1 MLCWWCFLFTGCL
14 AFPTVRQMGK
24 CFSSCGD
31 SQSSA
36 DQNGKNAPTG
46 LPQKPPMTPP
56 AVAGQTTVPPPLP
69 QREHLPG
76 GTHPGSKPGM
86 EYANGAH
93 PAKAPEKHKLHQSAR
108 NGMEGSSSAKVSK
121 SEFSESRVNKLF
133 DKYKDG
139 GEDAILA
146 EGMEKFCVDLM
157 VHPAEFIV
165 LVLAWK
171 FQANTMCRFT
181 RTEFVQGCKSIKADC
196 IKAIQSRFPDIRHEV
211 VDETK
216 FKDLYRF
223 TFNFGL
229 DSEGGQRT
237 LPCDIAIPLWKLVFE
252 NNEPPLLE
260 RWCDFLVANQT
271 RGISR
276 DTWQMFLNFTEVI
289 GDNLDNYDDNEA
301 WPSLFDDFV
310 EYEREKMKQTAEAER
325 ALGSGDHIHSSMDGE
340 PTLV

>member
-1 MLCWWCFLFTGCL
+1 
-14 AFPTVRQMGK
+14 MGK

-31 SQSSA
+31 SPSST

-46 LPQKPPMTPP
+46 LPSKPPMTAPP
-56 AVAGQTTVPPPLP
+56 AVSGQTTVPPPLP
-69 QREHLPG
+69 EKPKPG
-76 GTHPGSKPGM
+76 TYSSSKPSM
-86 EYANGAH
+86 EHSFTNGAH
-93 PAKAPEKHKLHQSAR
+93 QTKLKPQATR
-108 NGMEGSSSAKVSK
+108 NGMGEPSKVSK
-121 SEFSESRVNKLF
+121 SEFSESKVNKLF
-133 DKYKDG
+133 DKYKDNS
-139 GEDAILA
+139 EDSILA
-146 EGMEKFCVDLM
+146 EGMEVFCEDLM
-157 VHPAEFIV
+157 VHPEEFIV

-171 FQANTMCRFT
+171 FQATTMCRFT
-181 RTEFVQGCKSIKADC
+181 RTEFVQGCKSLKADS
-196 IKAIQSRFPDIRHEV
+196 IKAIQSRFPELRQEV
-211 VDETK
+211 KSETK

-237 LPCDIAIPLWKLVFE
+237 LPCDIAIPLWRLVFE
-252 NNEPPLLE
+252 NNKPPLLE

-310 EYEREKMKQTAEAER
+310 DYEREKMKQQEEVDQK
-325 ALGSGDHIHSSMDGE
+325 LGSGDHLDE